1 MKINI
6 LGTEY
11 GFCVKPYDSEP
22 YFKENSVSGY
32 CDGVLKQ
39 IVLCEPATLP
49 DMENE
54 TPEFCA
60 AYQRE
65 VMRHEIVHAY
75 FNESGLADSSLQINI
90 AWARNEEMVDWIAL
104 QGPKI
109 YKTWQEAGAL

>member
-11 GFCVKPYDSEP
+11 EFCVKSYDSEP
-22 YFKENSVSGY
+22 SFKEKGISGY

-39 IVLCEPATLP
+39 IVLCEPKSMP
-49 DMENE
+49 DFEDE

-60 AYQRE
+60 TYQRE

-75 FNESGLADSSLQINI
+75 LNESGLTDCTMSYDG
-90 AWARNEEMVDWIAL
+90 AWARNEEMVDWIAQ